1 MIFLLI
7 ILLALIVLGAGA
19 LFSAFKIALFIA
31 IIILIVGFLTGGFMG
46 RRTR

>member
-1 MIFLLI
+1 MIFLLV

-19 LFSAFKIALFIA
+19 IFSAIKIALFIA
-31 IIILIVGFLTGGFMG
+31 LVVLIVGFLTGGVMG